1 MICYAP
7 TPRPSSPQR
16 QESSVTEVFTTR
28 DAIQRSSEW
37 LKSRGI
43 DSPRL
48 DAELLLAKALNCE
61 RLDLFM
67 APDRPLDEEETDRYR
82 ALIQR
87 RGAHEPVA
95 YILGDIGFWKYDF
108 NIDKRALIPRPET
121 EGILDAVLKA
131 VGTQRDAAL
140 RIVDVG
146 TGSGVLAVSL
156 ALQFPNAQ
164 VVAIDVSEDALSLTK
179 ENAERH
185 DVSNRVHPVRGDL
198 LAPLIA
204 RGSKSDIIVSNP
216 PYVGES
222 ERRLMSQ
229 GVEEWEPYHALF
241 GGKDGFDVIDRLLTQ
256 IPQTLA
262 LGGLFVMEFGSPQ
275 GDGIRARAQR
285 MFRQWRVLKDYSQ
298 HDRLLVVDGPGE
310 RSWYQGPETDE
321 ARSGDAASKAE
332 AVDEATGQEATID
345 PVTARNEAMRYGGA
359 SGEETLPEI
368 DLNED
373 LD

>member
-1 MICYAP
+1 M
-7 TPRPSSPQR
+7 
-16 QESSVTEVFTTR
+16 TEVFTTR
-28 DAIQRSSEW
+28 DAIQRSAEW
-37 LKSRGI
+37 LRSRGI

-48 DAELLLAKALNCE
+48 DAELLLAKALDCA

-67 APDRPLDEEETDRYR
+67 APDRPLDQEETDTYR

-95 YILGDIGFWKYDF
+95 YIIGDVGFWKYDF
-108 NIDKRALIPRPET
+108 NIDRRALIPRPET

-131 VGTQRDAAL
+131 AGAQRDAAL

-146 TGSGVLAVSL
+146 TGSGVLAISL
-156 ALQFPNAQ
+156 ALEFPNAQ

-185 DVSNRVHPVRGDL
+185 GVSDRVHLVRGDL

-216 PYVGES
+216 PYVGQS
-222 ERRLMSQ
+222 ERQLMSQ
-229 GVEEWEPYHALF
+229 GVEEWEPYDALF

-262 LGGLFVMEFGSPQ
+262 SGGLFVMEFGSPQ
-275 GDGIRARAQR
+275 GDGIRTRAQR

-298 HDRLLVVDGPGE
+298 HDRLLVVDGPDE
-310 RSWYQGPETDE
+310 RSWYQGSESHDDASQEEDSTAEGGGE
-321 ARSGDAASKAE
+321 ATTPPAAQA
-332 AVDEATGQEATID
+332 AVDEA
-345 PVTARNEAMRYGGA
+345 TARNEAMRYGGA
-359 SGEETLPEI
+359 SGEEALPEI

-373 LD
+373 FD